1 MTVHHPRPMAP
12 RSTSSSR
19 WDTRTAMVIA
29 SASGALPMLA
39 IALIE
44 PSFLRPGALPVLTV
58 VVAFTAL
65 TVAIAVRAGRL
76 TEGQFTILGSGGM
89 LGVAISAYL
98 IADPAGTRAVTSM
111 LAVVPAIAAS
121 GSPPRVTAALTTAS
135 MAMATALSVVAM
147 KSAGMAVTIIA
158 VGAAVTTVLVPVALI
173 LALRRSVIAVNQ
185 RLETLANT
193 DSLTGLLNRRGLLAA
208 AETLLRTAGE
218 HAASLTAV
226 VVDVDHFKT
235 VNDTHGHAAGDHVLV
250 TVARTLEQTAAGPGQ
265 PGPVVARIG
274 GEEFLLL
281 LPGAHPRLAATIVDA
296 VRPSGDVTVSAGS
309 VTVQVEPTHPG
320 STPTIAPTGIDR
332 GTTDTVATGES
343 SPADHPR
350 LGVERMVDSIV
361 RAADHGMYA
370 AKTARRDRAHLC
382 GALTH
387 TLTYADSAA
396 RDASDPEPAHHGVLE
411 VRH

>member
-1 MTVHHPRPMAP
+1 MTVHHPRHAAP

-19 WDTRTAMVIA
+19 WDTRTGMVIA

-44 PSFLRPGALPVLTV
+44 PSFLRPGALPVLTAI
-58 VVAFTAL
+58 VAFTAL

-76 TEGQFTILGSGGM
+76 TETQFTILGSGGM
-89 LGVAISAYL
+89 LGVAVSAYL

-135 MAMATALSVVAM
+135 MTMATTLSVTAM
-147 KSAGMAVTIIA
+147 KSSGIAVTIIA
-158 VGAAVTTVLVPVALI
+158 VGAAVTTVLVPVILI
-173 LALRRSVIAVNQ
+173 LALRRSITAVNQ

-208 AETLLRTAGE
+208 AETALRTAGDQ
-218 HAASLTAV
+218 AASLTAV

-235 VNDTHGHAAGDHVLV
+235 VNDTHGHATGDRVLI
-250 TVARTLEQTAAGPGQ
+250 TIARILEQTVAHPDGAESI
-265 PGPVVARIG
+265 VARIG

-281 LPGAHPRLAATIVDA
+281 MPGSHPTLGTTIVEA

-309 VTVQVEPTHPG
+309 VTVEVEVEVEVEPTPHG
-320 STPTIAPTGIDR
+320 TSRIAPTHIDR
-332 GTTDTVATGES
+332 GAADTATTGES
-343 SPADHPR
+343 SPVDQAR
-350 LGVERMVDSIV
+350 LGVERTLDSIV
-361 RAADHGMYA
+361 RAADRGMYA
-370 AKTARRDRAHLC
+370 AKTSGRDRAHHC
-382 GALTH
+382 G
-387 TLTYADSAA
+387 TLTLTDSTV
-396 RDASDPEPAHHGVLE
+396 REASDPEALRPAAT
-411 VRH
+411 RR

>member
-44 PSFLRPGALPVLTV
+44 PSFLRPGALPILTV
-58 VVAFTAL
+58 IVAFTAL

-76 TEGQFTILGSGGM
+76 TETQFTILGSGGM

-98 IADPAGTRAVTSM
+98 IADPAGTRAVTAM

-121 GSPPRVTAALTTAS
+121 GSPLRVTAALTTAS
-135 MAMATALSVVAM
+135 MAMATTLSVVAM

-173 LALRRSVIAVNQ
+173 LALRRSIIAVNQ

-235 VNDTHGHAAGDHVLV
+235 VNDTHGHAAGDRVLV
-250 TVARTLEQTAAGPGQ
+250 AVARTLEQTAASPGQ

-281 LPGAHPRLAATIVDA
+281 LPGAHPTLAATIVAA

-320 STPTIAPTGIDR
+320 DARIAPNHANPGSVASDSE
-332 GTTDTVATGES
+332 ATGES
-343 SPADHPR
+343 SPADHAR
-350 LGVERMVDSIV
+350 LGVDRMVDSIV
-361 RAADHGMYA
+361 RAADHGLYA
-370 AKTARRDRAHLC
+370 AKTAGRDRAHHC
-382 GALTH
+382 G
-387 TLTYADSAA
+387 TLTLTDADSAA
-396 RDASDPEPAHHGVLE
+396 RDAPDPEPAHHGVL
-411 VRH
+411 VNRH

>member
-19 WDTRTAMVIA
+19 WDTRTGMVIA

-44 PSFLRPGALPVLTV
+44 PSFLRPGALPILTAI
-58 VVAFTAL
+58 VAFTAL

-76 TEGQFTILGSGGM
+76 TETQFTILGSGGM

-135 MAMATALSVVAM
+135 MAMATTLSVTAM
-147 KSAGMAVTIIA
+147 KSSGMAVTIIA

-173 LALRRSVIAVNQ
+173 LALRRSITAVNQ

-193 DSLTGLLNRRGLLAA
+193 DSLTDLLNRRGLLAA
-208 AETLLRTAGE
+208 AETALRTADGQ
-218 HAASLTAV
+218 AASLTAV
-226 VVDVDHFKT
+226 VIDVDHFKT
-235 VNDTHGHAAGDHVLV
+235 VNDTHGHAAGDRVLI
-250 TVARTLEQTAAGPGQ
+250 TIARTLEQTVARPNEPGSI
-265 PGPVVARIG
+265 VARIG

-281 LPGAHPRLAATIVDA
+281 MPGAHPTLGTTIVEA

-309 VTVQVEPTHPG
+309 VTVEIEQTPH
-320 STPTIAPTGIDR
+320 STSGIAPIHIDR
-332 GTTDTVATGES
+332 SAADTATTGEP
-343 SPADHPR
+343 SPVDHAR
-350 LGVERMVDSIV
+350 LGVERTMDSIV
-361 RAADHGMYA
+361 RAADRGLYA
-370 AKTARRDRAHLC
+370 AKTAGRDRAHHC
-382 GALTH
+382 GAF
-387 TLTYADSAA
+387 TLTLAENTPP
-396 RDASDPEPAHHGVLE
+396 DASDPEPAHHGVP
-411 VRH
+411 VIRR

>member
-1 MTVHHPRPMAP
+1 MTVHHPRPMASL
-12 RSTSSSR
+12 STSSSR
-19 WDTRTAMVIA
+19 WDTRTGMVIA

-44 PSFLRPGALPVLTV
+44 PSFLRPGALPILTAI
-58 VVAFTAL
+58 VAFTAL

-76 TEGQFTILGSGGM
+76 TETQFTILGSGGM

-135 MAMATALSVVAM
+135 MAMATTLSVIAM
-147 KSAGMAVTIIA
+147 KSSGLAVTIIA

-173 LALRRSVIAVNQ
+173 LALRRSITAVNQ

-208 AETLLRTAGE
+208 AETALCTAGGQ
-218 HAASLTAV
+218 ATSLTAV

-235 VNDTHGHAAGDHVLV
+235 VNDTHGHAAGDRVLV
-250 TVARTLEQTAAGPGQ
+250 ALARTLEQTATRSDEPGSI
-265 PGPVVARIG
+265 VARIG

-281 LPGAHPRLAATIVDA
+281 MPGAHPTLGTTIVEA

-309 VTVQVEPTHPG
+309 VTVEVEPTTHG
-320 STPTIAPTGIDR
+320 TARVAPTRIDR
-332 GTTDTVATGES
+332 GAASTATTGES
-343 SPADHPR
+343 SPVDQAH
-350 LGVERMVDSIV
+350 LGVERSVDSIV
-361 RAADHGMYA
+361 RAADRGLYA
-370 AKTARRDRAHLC
+370 AKTAGRDRAHHC
-382 GALTH
+382 G
-387 TLTYADSAA
+387 TLTLTDSTA
-396 RDASDPEPAHHGVLE
+396 REASDPEHVRPAAPVT
-411 VRH
+411 RR